1 AGTERGLIRERSSRP
16 RVEQVDRHFTRIEL
30 GQLEREVDALLERL
44 AHTDDAAA
52 AQLHPRVTRELRGCD
67 AVFVRMGGADGG
79 KELVTVLDFVFV
91 ATPAGSRE
99 PLGLLGLQQPEGAR

>member
-44 AHTDDAAA
+44 AHTNDAAA

-79 KELVTVLDFVFV
+79 KELATGFEIVVV
-91 ATPAGSRE
+91 ATHAGRSE
-99 PLGLLGLQQPEGAR
+99 PVALLA